1 MKSFYDYVRNDR
13 KIEIPKGNIS
23 GAWFFENHLPM
34 IVECCCCGMTMASPS
49 AWIDEEG
56 YTYCSDCAGIEEE

>member
-1 MKSFYDYVRNDR
+1 MKSFYDYVRNDC
-13 KIEIPKGNIS
+13 KIEIPEGNLS
-23 GAWFFENHLPM
+23 GAWFCENHLVM
-34 IVECCCCGMTMASPS
+34 VVACCCCGMTMTSPS

>member
-1 MKSFYDYVRNDR
+1 MKSFYDYARENLH
-13 KIEIPKGNIS
+13 IEVPKGNIS
-23 GAWFFENHLPM
+23 GAWFCENNLLM
-34 IVECCCCGMTMASPS
+34 VVACCCCGMTMASPS